1 MMFFFL
7 LASLILL
14 ITIFAY
20 AKYCAKKFRETEAR
34 TEAEREFMK
43 AEKEREEARPKEE
56 TGYSER
62 DEREEYEDD
71 DSDDDGE

>member
-1 MMFFFL
+1 MLFFL
-7 LASLILL
+7 FASLIVLVAM
-14 ITIFAY
+14 FAY
-20 AKYCAKKFRETEAR
+20 AKYCAKKSQETEAR

-43 AEKEREEARPKEE
+43 AEKESEEARPKEE

-71 DSDDDGE
+71 DSGDDGE